1 MENSFGFSQNM
12 QVKPGKNCYD
22 DGGDGGCSWSGN
34 DEINENSTFYSLAAY
49 YVSVPF
55 LSV

>member
-12 QVKPGKNCYD
+12 QVKPWKNCYD
-22 DGGDGGCSWSGN
+22 DGGNGGGSCSGN
-34 DEINENSTFYSLAAY
+34 DEINENTTFYSLAAY